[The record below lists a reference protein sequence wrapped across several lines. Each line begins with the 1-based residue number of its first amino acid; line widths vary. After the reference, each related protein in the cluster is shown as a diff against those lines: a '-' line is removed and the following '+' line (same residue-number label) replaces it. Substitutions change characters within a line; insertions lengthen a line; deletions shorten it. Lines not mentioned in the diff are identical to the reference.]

1 MYVYER
7 MKSSVPTVY
16 PEQTLSKA
24 YQIIKEQNVSHIN
37 SDKFKIRNF
46 IDIYKNRVYNE
57 FIRNLKI
64 YYFFILERNVS
75 LCMEGYE
82 TAIIGD

>member
-1 MYVYER
+1 M
-7 MKSSVPTVY
+7 
-16 PEQTLSKA
+16 
-24 YQIIKEQNVSHIN
+24 
-37 SDKFKIRNF
+37 RNF
-46 IDIYKNRVYNE
+46 IDIFKNRVYNE
-57 FIRNLKI
+57 FIRIWEN